1 MGDTMTNDDGLLTG
15 DELMAIVDDFLA
27 ANAGLVR
34 SIKVAE
40 SRGGAVIVRA
50 MRCRGI
56 EALAELLEKRA
67 VLATLAHQHDVVLV
81 FTNVVLLGGTMANLK
96 VRAADGTEID
106 IDDLR
111 GTIELKTTH
120 DMDAS
125 HVPAFVR
132 EHYAE
137 MVASKA
143 RKKVWW
149 LCFFERR
156 PVPKGK
162 IGEYCMYYLVL
173 IEIGSKRLQRSAAAR
188 AEIEE
193 EAKVL
198 TEEVEKKVV
207 KEDDVDEGFLVP
219 VKNIWIVDKLRTDL
233 ARAEAGQQRAEA
245 EKQQIAKELAEQKAA
260 NKAMRDEIAKLKKR
274 LDRV

>member
-1 MGDTMTNDDGLLTG
+1 MALVDG
-15 DELMAIVDDFLA
+15 FLA

-34 SIKVAE
+34 SIKMTE
-40 SRGGAVIVRA
+40 SRGGGIIVRA

-81 FTNVVLLGGTMANLK
+81 LTNVVLLGGTLANLK

-111 GTIELKTTH
+111 GTIELKTAH
-120 DMDAS
+120 DIDAS
-125 HVPAFVR
+125 RVPELVR

-143 RKKVWW
+143 RKKAWW

-156 PVPKGK
+156 LAPKGK
-162 IGEYCMYYLVL
+162 IGDTCMYYLMLV
-173 IEIGSKRLQRSAAAR
+173 EIGSRPLKRSAAAR

-193 EAKVL
+193 EAKAL
-198 TEEVEKKVV
+198 TEDVEKRVV
-207 KEDDVDEGFLVP
+207 KEDDVEEGFLVP
-219 VKNIWIVDKLRTDL
+219 VKNIWIVDKLRGDL
-233 ARAEAGQQRAEA
+233 ERAEA
-245 EKQQIAKELAEQKAA
+245 EKQQIAKELAEQKAK
-260 NKAMRDEIAKLKKR
+260 NKAMQDEIAKLKKCI
-274 LDRV
+274 DRA